1 MLTKLET
8 KILLEKLY
16 ENYCQFINKINNE
29 ESLKI
34 HIIFMSS
41 KLYKMCSEL
50 REKEKDKNT
59 FYMKTFFIELSN
71 GSSIMNI
78 LCDMCKCEPTAIKIS
93 FIESY
98 HENPTSLISN
108 IVMLTVNTIKFLDI
122 SKHVE
127 TDENGYLIDE
137 YYDTDEND
145 RSQIVIKKDLMDA
158 LVKADKLQ
166 YLNICY
172 IRHTNNFSCGLYAHL
187 KKHIQ
192 TLKPI
197 IFCMNTLYVYNEKTL
212 KLLIL

>member
-1 MLTKLET
+1 
-8 KILLEKLY
+8 
-16 ENYCQFINKINNE
+16 
-29 ESLKI
+29 
-34 HIIFMSS
+34 
-41 KLYKMCSEL
+41 MCSEL

-71 GSSIMNI
+71 GLYIMNT
-78 LCDMCKCEPTAIKIS
+78 LCEICKCKPTAIKIS

-122 SKHVE
+122 SEHVE
-127 TDENGYLIDE
+127 TDENGDLI
-137 YYDTDEND
+137 DEND
-145 RSQIVIKKDLMDA
+145 RSQIVIKKDLMNA

-192 TLKPI
+192 THKPTP
-197 IFCMNTLYVYNEKTL
+197 FYMNTLHVYNEKTL

>member
-1 MLTKLET
+1 
-8 KILLEKLY
+8 
-16 ENYCQFINKINNE
+16 
-29 ESLKI
+29 
-34 HIIFMSS
+34 
-41 KLYKMCSEL
+41 MCSEL

-71 GSSIMNI
+71 GSSIMNT
-78 LCDMCKCEPTAIKIS
+78 LCEICKCEPTAIKIS

-122 SKHVE
+122 SEHVE
-127 TDENGYLIDE
+127 TDENGNLMDE
-137 YYDTDEND
+137 YYDDTDEND
-145 RSQIVIKKDLMDA
+145 RSQIVIKRDLMNA

-166 YLNICY
+166 YLNICN

-192 TLKPI
+192 TLKPTP
-197 IFCMNTLYVYNEKTL
+197 FYMNTLHVYNEKTL